1 VIDILREKRPEARI
15 PDEDS
20 FHEHP
25 DAENCLESMP
35 VFCYHDHVAKR
46 AVNLKGG
53 AGPCGVEGIMLRNW
67 LLRHEV
73 RSEKLREEMALWT
86 ELLSNGS
93 PPYAAY
99 RALNAARQL
108 AAEKKPSGVRP
119 LECGESWM
127 RLMSGCNNDQT
138 RTQATIACG
147 NAQLCAGLR
156 AGIEG
161 NLHAVGAVWPQSAGW
176 THDGGIPSATEE
188 DELAEDDAP
197 QTQQSPVQDSL
208 AAEDPLVDAG
218 ANEDDEYSGYE
229 EGTGF
234 GMALFDAEMHSVS

>member
-1 VIDILREKRPEARI
+1 
-15 PDEDS
+15 
-20 FHEHP
+20 
-25 DAENCLESMP
+25 
-35 VFCYHDHVAKR
+35 
-46 AVNLKGG
+46 
-53 AGPCGVEGIMLRNW
+53 
-67 LLRHEV
+67 
-73 RSEKLREEMALWT
+73 
-86 ELLSNGS
+86 
-93 PPYAAY
+93 
-99 RALNAARQL
+99 
-108 AAEKKPSGVRP
+108 
-119 LECGESWM
+119 
-127 RLMSGCNNDQT
+127 MSGCNNDQT

-234 GMALFDAEMHSVS
+234 GMALFDAQNAFCELNHHLMLWNVAHL